1 MKRPEHEPILDGELR
16 ESLTNAIAPVELSAQ
31 QRDRMREHILKRAAA
46 SAPSGMKTLR
56 STEGVWKQIAPGIQL
71 KVLHVEP
78 TTNSRSFLLRM
89 EPGSRVPVHSHTQEE
104 QCLVVEGEVTIGEHI
119 FRAGDWH
126 VAMPGTT
133 HSDFSTRTGCLVFI
147 RAEIPARS

>member
-1 MKRPEHEPILDGELR
+1 
-16 ESLTNAIAPVELSAQ
+16 
-31 QRDRMREHILKRAAA
+31 
-46 SAPSGMKTLR
+46 
-56 STEGVWKQIAPGIQL
+56 
-71 KVLHVEP
+71 
-78 TTNSRSFLLRM
+78 M